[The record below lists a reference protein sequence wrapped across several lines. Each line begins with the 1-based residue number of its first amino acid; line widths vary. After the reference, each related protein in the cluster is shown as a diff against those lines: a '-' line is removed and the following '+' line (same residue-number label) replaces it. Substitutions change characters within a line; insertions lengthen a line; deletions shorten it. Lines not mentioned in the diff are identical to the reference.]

1 MAALP
6 TSAEMIGLDLS
17 GVARAT
23 GGGMRCASSV
33 CRARACG
40 RRCKGLRLFLTGWE
54 SPGISVGKHRAGG
67 AQSEK
72 ASASSV
78 RYSGRSRRGLG
89 CGALLQL
96 AECNGLKLASLVL
109 SKVALHRAGRHLK
122 LPFVL
127 DLPLVPTCSDAAG
140 PRCQVVLSS
149 TWRMPRHTR
158 RARQVEAALSR
169 HLGRYFTFDART
181 AIRDDS
187 TPELRLQCIGD
198 FAAEHCKKAPWL
210 KKLRLL
216 VLEDFHTTPFGAWRC
231 GGQQMGSAGAV
242 ERHLRSRVPACVDAS
257 ARLVH
262 TYDEW
267 TTDGGLFVQ
276 LGCGLTRVHFDRALD
291 FLGALG
297 DSGKAGV
304 PRVPVA
310 AKKDG
315 VEVADA
321 DTHPATRKAQPPR
334 ESPDWAKMSDAL
346 AQAFLRSGIA
356 CVG

>member
-1 MAALP
+1 MSPPVGLYDACSREAAQ
-6 TSAEMIGLDLS
+6 
-17 GVARAT
+17 
-23 GGGMRCASSV
+23 
-33 CRARACG
+33 
-40 RRCKGLRLFLTGWE
+40 
-54 SPGISVGKHRAGG
+54 AGG
-67 AQSEK
+67 SPTAEGQASVDSDTLIFLDIDGVLNIGIGDPDGAPLQFSEDNAERALARYDQRDCLPRSQRTAVERIVATYCREIGPCENDQYSK
-72 ASASSV
+72 LLSAPDIALNDV
-78 RYSGRSRRGLG
+78 LVGR
-89 CGALLQL
+89 L
-96 AECNGLKLASLVL
+96 ARIIE
-109 SKVALHRAGRHLK
+109 
-122 LPFVL
+122 
-127 DLPLVPTCSDAAG
+127 AAG

-267 TTDGGLFVQ
+267 TTDSGLFVQ
-276 LGCGLTRVHFDRALD
+276 LGCGLTREHFNRALD
-291 FLGALG
+291 FLEEGGGKG
-297 DSGKAGV
+297 DACG
-304 PRVPVA
+304 RVCA
-310 AKKDG
+310 
-315 VEVADA
+315 
-321 DTHPATRKAQPPR
+321 RRAQPQR
-334 ESPDWAKMSDAL
+334 ESPGWVKTAQPRRESPGWVKMSVAL
-346 AQAFLRSGIA
+346 AHSFLRAGA
-356 CVG
+356 HWVG